1 MRTIYHRA
9 LIFYMLIGLDGDMT
23 PIDIELKR
31 SKVKVR
37 RMLIGLGEDMTPIYG
52 VHLVIG

>member
-1 MRTIYHRA
+1 MRTIYHRT

-37 RMLIGLGEDMTPIYG
+37 MMLIGLGEDMIPIY
-52 VHLVIG
+52 